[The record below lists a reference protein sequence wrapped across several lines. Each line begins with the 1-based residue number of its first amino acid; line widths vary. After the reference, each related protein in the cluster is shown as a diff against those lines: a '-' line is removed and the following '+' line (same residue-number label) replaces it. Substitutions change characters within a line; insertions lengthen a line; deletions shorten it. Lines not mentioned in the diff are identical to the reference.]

1 MTHFGFLCDLF
12 LFVLAWHF
20 TQDLVRAVAVAG
32 AAHPAVLAEGAVAPA
47 EVVVALVVALAVAL
61 VEAAEA
67 VEAAVVVVA

>member
-1 MTHFGFLCDLF
+1 MVFFVTPF

-47 EVVVALVVALAVAL
+47 EVVVALVVALAVVL
-61 VEAAEA
+61 VEVVEA
-67 VEAAVVVVA
+67 VEAAVVVAA